1 MSAPLS
7 LETIVRQECL
17 PAADCMLTVTDD
29 NGEAGFLYFK
39 DGELIE
45 ANFSSLWG
53 KDALGEILKWH
64 IFGRALAPLP
74 LGIKR
79 SLWDPL
85 ETLLYPG
92 RSASAD
98 GSLPTSPV
106 FKTTR
111 TVSTGIRGG
120 LDRYRNI
127 PNLLRMVEVGRDHE
141 TVLFEAPADRGEQ
154 EETAWLVEFA
164 GRVRAVGETLGFG
177 TCGKWTIDTEKSQ
190 IVGFRH
196 DDKFVAVLR
205 RKDAMQEDLESAVT
219 ATDEAD

>member
-1 MSAPLS
+1 MTM
-7 LETIVRQECL
+7 ER
-17 PAADCMLTVTDD
+17 
-29 NGEAGFLYFK
+29 
-39 DGELIE
+39 
-45 ANFSSLWG
+45 
-53 KDALGEILKWH
+53 
-64 IFGRALAPLP
+64 R
-74 LGIKR
+74 
-79 SLWDPL
+79 DPL
-85 ETLLYPG
+85 ETLLYPS

-154 EETAWLVEFA
+154 EQTEWLVEFA

-177 TCGKWTIDTEKSQ
+177 TCGKWTIDTDKSQ

-219 ATDEAD
+219 AADEAD